1 MMETNRRKFVQT
13 LGAGIA
19 GVSLYP
25 ATTFALGQM
34 SRSTAET
41 PAEVG
46 TGNPEKEVQ
55 QMLLEL
61 CDIAGYGI
69 HSGIHPGPKADK
81 AANYIL
87 EKLKSAGLT
96 SARLDPVKINDA
108 FPKSFKMTVDV
119 KGDKPRPVTGFPLGW
134 TVGTSPDGISGELA
148 YVGDGSESNFELTDV
163 KGKIALIDHKHY
175 RHTSTASRGAVPM
188 ARDKGAIAVILAEI
202 QVDGPKIKWQPG
214 KPDNLF
220 SIPGF
225 SVGKSEG
232 NYLRNLARSD
242 KPHRINYAL
251 DVPHEVVECYNV
263 VAELPG
269 NGSSEELILVPTH
282 YDCIFTGAIDN
293 NASVALLIKWAAYFA
308 SKPKAARN
316 RDMMFAFC
324 IGHDAFD
331 GNSGHFQFQE
341 KYKDR
346 LSKAIVW
353 GVDHAPGGTRYI
365 EVNGELQ
372 PTTETSE
379 IYTIANNYTFARI
392 ASFYLD
398 KYEFTN
404 TIDAFMSIG
413 SGPNWGIAPTNS
425 PWVNSASITRF
436 YHSSLDT
443 PEKITLDQLK
453 RAYAAHIEILET
465 VDDLPEGFLRYDNI
479 DKTRPN
485 TPPKVRIAVL
495 SDTVRTGDKVWV
507 ANDDMVFSDDKTC
520 YRYPGIPH
528 WASLKWDWGDGT
540 ITMGEGTPSTH
551 IYTKP
556 GDYTITMTLTDTEG
570 AIGTDTRQIKVLAIP
585 PR

>member
-1 MMETNRRKFVQT
+1 METNRRKFIQT
-13 LGAGIA
+13 FGAGVA
-19 GVSLYP
+19 GLGLYP
-25 ATTFALGQM
+25 ATASVFGDI
-34 SRSTAET
+34 SGSTARASAGVVE
-41 PAEVG
+41 
-46 TGNPEKEVQ
+46 GNPEHDVQ

-87 EKLKSAGLT
+87 DKLRAAGLT
-96 SARLDPVKINDA
+96 SARLDTVKVNDA
-108 FPKSFKMTVDV
+108 FPKSFMMTASVE
-119 KGDKPRPVTGFPLGW
+119 GEKPRPVSGFPLGW
-134 TVGTSPDGISGELA
+134 TVGTSPDGITEKLA
-148 YVGDGSESNFELTDV
+148 YVGNGSKSDFELTDV
-163 KGKIALIDHKHY
+163 KGKIALIDHVHF
-175 RHTSTASRGAVPM
+175 RHTSTASDGAVRT

-214 KPDNLF
+214 DPKNLF

-232 NYLRNLARSD
+232 NYLKNLARSE
-242 KPHRINYAL
+242 KPYKIKYTL
-251 DVPHEVVECYNV
+251 DVPHKVVDCYNV

-269 NGSSEELILVPTH
+269 NGSSEELLLVPTH
-282 YDCIFTGAIDN
+282 YDCVFTGAIDN
-293 NASVALLIKWAAYFA
+293 NASVALLIKWASYFA
-308 SKPKAARN
+308 SKPRADRN

-324 IGHDAFD
+324 IGHDAYD
-331 GNSGHFQFQE
+331 GNSGHYQFQE
-341 KYKDR
+341 KYKTR
-346 LSKAIVW
+346 LNKAIVW

-365 EVNGELQ
+365 EVDGELQ
-372 PTTETSE
+372 PTKETSE
-379 IYTIANNYTFARI
+379 IYTISNNYTFARI

-398 KYEFTN
+398 KYGFIN
-404 TIDAFMSIG
+404 TIDAFRAMG

-425 PWVNSASITRF
+425 PWVNSASITRY

-453 RAYAAHIEILET
+453 RAYNAHIEILET
-465 VDDLPEGFLRYDNI
+465 VDRLPGGFLRYDNL

-495 SDTVRTGDKVWV
+495 SDTVRAGDKVWA
-507 ANDDMVFSDDKTC
+507 ANDDMVFYDDKTC
-520 YRYPGIPH
+520 YRYPGIPY
-528 WASLKWDWGDGT
+528 WASLKWDWGDGE

-556 GDYTITMTLTDTEG
+556 GNYMITMTLTDSEG
-570 AIGTDTRQIKVLAIP
+570 ATGTDTQQIKVLNP
-585 PR
+585 PS